1 MFNYF
6 DKFSVAQWIE
16 QYIKVIIKA
25 IKDFNKRPKIS
36 LLASEAAGKEG
47 WIQEISTEELA
58 RTLTI

>member
-1 MFNYF
+1 MKKSMFNYF

-36 LLASEAAGKEG
+36 LLASEAAG
-47 WIQEISTEELA
+47 I
-58 RTLTI
+58 